1 MSVIEMRD
9 ALNLEIEKG
18 NGNKEVNVYVET
30 YPNPFGEIYYPQEV
44 NFDNDCGTVEI
55 HCVG

>member
-1 MSVIEMRD
+1 MSVTEMRD

-18 NGNKEVNVYVET
+18 NGNKEVNVYVEN
-30 YPNPFGEIYYPQEV
+30 YPSPFGEIYYPQEV